1 MVKTKIFIF
10 RYVNDSISCILDFKN
25 SLKLPIQQLV
35 DRMTHDAQL
44 WLDIL
49 WFLCRSDIL
58 WFLHRWL
65 ELNKSSYYI
74 LSHVYDKK
82 GGAKINVIPRHE
94 PIKII
99 DQQTNQPILICYKT
113 PYMPHKTL
121 GYQKSPVRDWNPQH
135 HKCLKKGIATMQA
148 IATCAINREQ
158 AQQLYWSV
166 LVPKIGYTLPQ
177 PYKTELTLC
186 HTQQCVTKLFPLKFS
201 QNTHKSIVYGSKN
214 LGGLGLLDWFHLQGK
229 S

>member
-1 MVKTKIFIF
+1 MVFVQI
-10 RYVNDSISCILDFKN
+10 RYSMVFAQMVRAQQELISYFISCVWRC
-25 SLKLPIQQLV
+25 Q
-35 DRMTHDAQL
+35 
-44 WLDIL
+44 
-49 WFLCRSDIL
+49 
-58 WFLHRWL
+58 
-65 ELNKSSYYI
+65 
-74 LSHVYDKK
+74 
-82 GGAKINVIPRHE
+82 
-94 PIKII
+94 
-99 DQQTNQPILICYKT
+99 DQCHSKAWAYQDHWSTDNQPILICYKT

-121 GYQKSPVRDWNPQH
+121 GYQKSPVRDWSPQH
-135 HKCLKKGIATMQA
+135 HKCLKKGVATMQA